1 MDVDDFPLRS
11 QAPIPNNQNP
21 ASSPL
26 RAESSSYPNN
36 PSIRTGSLIKHDEPS
51 TLSPVSPSK
60 VYSHEDAFLVGGQ
73 QFRFRDD
80 QSTSSYDS
88 RLYGTPN
95 QRLAV
100 SDSYTDNIPLRDHP
114 AFPPKNEDPND
125 HVYDA
130 PVQTSKFSGD
140 QGERNRSG
148 FLSFLNT
155 KAKRGMPWMTYTL
168 TAIQCTVFV
177 IELVRNSQLT
187 GSPIEFQ
194 PSFNPMIGPSPY
206 VLINMGARYTPCMHA
221 VDGLQTRIS
230 GGEINWPC
238 PNTTSIDV
246 ANCQLNNLCGF
257 NMPSTQNPIYP
268 GQNIPLNEFS
278 NQPDQWFRFIIPIF
292 LHAGIIHIGF
302 NMLLQL
308 TLGKEME
315 FAIGSIRFFLV
326 YMSSGIF
333 GFVLGGNFAASG
345 IASTGASGALFG
357 ILALNLLD
365 LFYTWGERKSPFKD
379 LTYILLDIVISFVL
393 GLLPGLDNFSHI
405 GGFFM
410 GLALGICILH
420 SPNALRKRINQELL
434 PYTPVSQAKASYND
448 RPDSSLASFIK
459 SPIEFFRGRRVAW
472 WAWWIV
478 RVGTLVSVF
487 IVFIILLKNF
497 YTLRKSCSW
506 CKYLSCIDINN
517 WCDIGNLQ
525 LTTVSRP
532 A

>member
-1 MDVDDFPLRS
+1 
-11 QAPIPNNQNP
+11 
-21 ASSPL
+21 
-26 RAESSSYPNN
+26 
-36 PSIRTGSLIKHDEPS
+36 
-51 TLSPVSPSK
+51 
-60 VYSHEDAFLVGGQ
+60 
-73 QFRFRDD
+73 
-80 QSTSSYDS
+80 
-88 RLYGTPN
+88 
-95 QRLAV
+95 
-100 SDSYTDNIPLRDHP
+100 
-114 AFPPKNEDPND
+114 
-125 HVYDA
+125 
-130 PVQTSKFSGD
+130 
-140 QGERNRSG
+140 
-148 FLSFLNT
+148 
-155 KAKRGMPWMTYTL
+155 
-168 TAIQCTVFV
+168 
-177 IELVRNSQLT
+177 
-187 GSPIEFQ
+187 
-194 PSFNPMIGPSPY
+194 MIGPSPY

-221 VDGLQTRIS
+221 VDGLQTRMS
-230 GGEINWPC
+230 GGEVNWPC

-302 NMLLQL
+302 NMLLQM

-326 YMSSGIF
+326 YMCSGIF

-379 LTYILLDIVISFVL
+379 LTYIMLDIIISFVL

-434 PYTPVSQAKASYND
+434 PYTPVSQTKSSFND
-448 RPDSSLASFIK
+448 RPNFSLASFIRN
-459 SPIEFFRGRRVAW
+459 PIEFFRGRRVACYFD
-472 WAWWIV
+472 
-478 RVGTLVSVF
+478 RTKVSVRLLKRHGGCGKTSTILSPTPATRLDWTAQDF
-487 IVFIILLKNF
+487 VDFLIENSKILLCEKLRTPNSKELLCYPKN
-497 YTLRKSCSW
+497 
-506 CKYLSCIDINN
+506 LSGTF
-517 WCDIGNLQ
+517 GNDL
-525 LTTVSRP
+525 
-532 A
+532 